1 MKPIA
6 RLLFASANVLPVW
19 GYDAGSTD
27 RATGPPDALWP
38 FGTASPPLKGIGIM
52 KRLTVVLLLTLAAYV
67 AATSS
72 AQAAPP
78 THERV
83 PVDETFI
90 DESCGFRVQG
100 QASGVM
106 LVIEWVDE
114 DGTTRRFEGF
124 PQARLTLTNL
134 STGKSITVNTAGSF
148 HLTENSDGSLT
159 AAGTGNWGFPFD
171 LETGEPGF
179 FLLYS
184 GRWVFS
190 IDAQGNESFRF
201 VGRVRDL
208 CAELAA

>member
-1 MKPIA
+1 
-6 RLLFASANVLPVW
+6 
-19 GYDAGSTD
+19 
-27 RATGPPDALWP
+27 
-38 FGTASPPLKGIGIM
+38 M
-52 KRLTVVLLLTLAAYV
+52 KRLAVALLLTLAAVV
-67 AATSS
+67 AAAPS

-78 THERV
+78 THDRV
-83 PVDETFI
+83 PIDETPFI
-90 DESCGFRVQG
+90 DPESCAFPVQG

-148 HLTENSDGSLT
+148 HLTENPDGSLT

-179 FLLYS
+179 LLLYS

-201 VGRVRDL
+201 DGRVIDL

>member
-1 MKPIA
+1 
-6 RLLFASANVLPVW
+6 
-19 GYDAGSTD
+19 
-27 RATGPPDALWP
+27 
-38 FGTASPPLKGIGIM
+38 M
-52 KRLTVVLLLTLAAYV
+52 KRLTVVLLVTLAASV
-67 AATSS
+67 VATSS

-90 DESCGFRVQG
+90 DNRACDFPVQG
-100 QASGVM
+100 HATGFM
-106 LVIEWVDE
+106 LIIEWVDE

-124 PQARLTLTNL
+124 PQAKLTLTNL
-134 STGKSITVNTAGSF
+134 TTGKSITANTAGAF
-148 HLTENSDGSLT
+148 HLTENPDGSLT

-171 LETGEPGF
+171 LETGEPG

-208 CAELAA
+208 CTELAA